1 MYHRCNWN
9 SKKVF
14 FKKKTKGT
22 FSWQNQRWAHIQI
35 RGKKKYREGWKL
47 VLCSVALNEKVEVM
61 VSSFASF
68 TSGWRCLTW
77 VVQIVETG
85 CMLLPLLSQVRRV
98 RLCEPIVG
106 SPPGSLV
113 PGIFQARTLE
123 WVAIAFSNAWKWKVT
138 LHDPMD
144 CSLPGSSIY
153 GIFQARVLEC
163 RYLLWLVVWACH
175 NLFSWWDVDPAQAL
189 GATFLD
195 SGSRVWK
202 K

>member
-113 PGIFQARTLE
+113 PGIFQARVLE
-123 WVAIAFSNAWKWKVT
+123 WGVIAFSMPCLTQWNYEPCLIWPPKTDV
-138 LHDPMD
+138 
-144 CSLPGSSIY
+144 
-153 GIFQARVLEC
+153 
-163 RYLLWLVVWACH
+163 
-175 NLFSWWDVDPAQAL
+175 SWWSVLTKRGPLEKAMANHFSILAL
-189 GATFLD
+189 RTP
-195 SGSRVWK
+195 RTVWK
-202 K
+202 GKKIGHWKRHSPGR